1 MFKFQN
7 SVWNGLSWFV
17 NNKCW
22 YLTILLY
29 ISLVKVLIIGV
40 LCSGV
45 SKSDAIHLL
54 QNSVLNN
61 HGFI

>member
-7 SVWNGLSWFV
+7 LVWNGLSWFV

-22 YLTILLY
+22 YLTISLY

-54 QNSVLNN
+54 ENSMFDDCR
-61 HGFI
+61 FI